1 VQYLNEAELGA
12 LLAKGIR
19 HRGVGVLQK
28 FVVPADK
35 RCTTVCATWSPQVGW
50 LGLTAHVHVRVATT
64 CPACAS

>member
-1 VQYLNEAELGA
+1 MLPCALQAPRALSQVQYLNQAELGA

-35 RCTTVCATWSPQVGW
+35 RCTTVCATWSPQVG
-50 LGLTAHVHVRVATT
+50 
-64 CPACAS
+64 